1 MDSKDRF
8 YVWRECDGPLYW
20 VRHAE
25 IEELASV
32 EDKVDFIL
40 GGLGCLE
47 VEPVCRSKHPAD
59 GPDLKTLREI
69 FPKYRIQSWYRRRA
83 EW

>member
-8 YVWRECDGPLYW
+8 YVWSECDGPLYW

-47 VEPVCRSKHPAD
+47 VSRCVAASILLMVR
-59 GPDLKTLREI
+59 T
-69 FPKYRIQSWYRRRA
+69 
-83 EW
+83 